1 VTARASSGAAAGLRA
16 RHVPGQP
23 LVLPNIWDADSA
35 RLVEAAGFPVVATS
49 SVGVAAALG
58 YPDGEGAPA
67 AEMLAAAAR
76 IARAVSVPV
85 SVDAEAGYGLPPAE
99 LVDRLLQAGAAGCN
113 LEDTDH
119 GRGTRRPVAEQADLL
134 AAVRAAAGQD
144 LVVNARIDLF
154 LHAEDPAA
162 VLPEA
167 IERARAYLA
176 AGADCVYPIMLRS
189 RDLLAEFVRAVSP
202 AAVNGNPL
210 PGSTSLADLATLGV
224 ARVSLGAGP
233 WRAVRAFFERYLADL
248 A

>member
-1 VTARASSGAAAGLRA
+1 MTRALRDL
-16 RHVPGQP
+16 HVPGRP
-23 LVLPNIWDADSA
+23 LVLPNVWDADSA
-35 RLVEAAGFPVVATS
+35 RLVEAAGFPAVATS
-49 SVGVAAALG
+49 SVAVAAALG
-58 YPDGEGAPA
+58 YPDGESAPA
-67 AEMLAAAAR
+67 EEMFAAAAR

-85 SVDAEAGYGLPPAE
+85 TVDTESGYGLPAGE
-99 LVDRLLQAGAAGCN
+99 LVDRLVRAGAAGCN

-119 GRGTRRPVAEQADLL
+119 GRGTRRAVAEQADLL

-154 LHAEDPAA
+154 LHAEDATA

-189 RDLLAEFVRAVSP
+189 RDLLAEFVKAVSP

-210 PGSTSLADLATLGV
+210 PGTTSIADLATLGV
-224 ARVSLGAGP
+224 ARVSLGGGP
-233 WRAVRAFFERYLADL
+233 WRATRAFFQQYLADL